1 MKNNVPVPENCSTFH
16 EITKPELL
24 LIAKNNSIPT
34 KYLIESLADQCD
46 KEVKVLW
53 LPPAHCEFNPIELV
67 WAYVKNYVA
76 VHNKG
81 NTIQG
86 IYELSLQALSKVTPQ
101 LWSNCIKHA
110 KKYECKMWERDRLV
124 DDCISTLRETSAIVI
139 SINGNESDSDSDEFE
154 YEDQTETEP
163 EDA

>member
-1 MKNNVPVPENCSTFH
+1 
-16 EITKPELL
+16 L

-34 KYLIESLADQCD
+34 KYLIESLAEQCD

-67 WAYVKNYVA
+67 WAYVKNYVG

-86 IYELSLQALSKVTPQ
+86 IYDLSLQALSKVTPQ
-101 LWSNCIKHA
+101 LWSNWIEHA
-110 KKYECKMWERDRLV
+110 KKYESKMW
-124 DDCISTLRETSAIVI
+124 
-139 SINGNESDSDSDEFE
+139 
-154 YEDQTETEP
+154 
-163 EDA
+163 